1 MIYYHMS
8 EFPIINQV
16 IIFWLNS
23 VFLFTWAN
31 EQAAEFSR
39 GPCAQIQ
46 AKAEAQD
53 GYPILLHFHLL

>member
-1 MIYYHMS
+1 MICYHLS
-8 EFPIINQV
+8 EFHAINQV
-16 IIFWLNS
+16 IILWLNS
-23 VFLFTWAN
+23 VFLFAWAN

-53 GYPILLHFHLL
+53 GYPILLFFNLL